1 MCCNSEIHDEL
12 KILKESICP
21 FCDNILIEG
30 DKMVDPCCSK
40 PNVGNNNGMNVCL
53 HCGLVH
59 GCEYVIGYIDFN
71 ENMYKIRRK
80 SIYQRKYH
88 IENVMND
95 ICFKNSIDLTH
106 DQRERIFKVF
116 AEIIDIIPNVNGRRK
131 RLISTKYILRQL
143 FKLLDLPFEC
153 IKITKSRKTLKFY
166 NQYWN
171 KILLLKFDKIIHIIR
186 Q

>member
-1 MCCNSEIHDEL
+1 MSCNSEIHDEL
-12 KILKESICP
+12 KILKEPICP

-30 DKMVDPCCSK
+30 DKMVEPCCSE
-40 PNVGNNNGMNVCL
+40 PSVGNKNGMNVCL

-59 GCEYVIGYIDFN
+59 GCEYVIGYIDFY

-106 DQRERIFKVF
+106 DQRERIFRVF
-116 AEIIDIIPNVNGRRK
+116 AEISDIIPAVNGRRK
-131 RLISTKYILRQL
+131 RFISIRYVIKQI
-143 FKLLDLPFEC
+143 FMLLGLPFVF
-153 IKITKSRKTLKFY
+153 IKVSKSRKTLEFYNRYWAKILELKFY
-166 NQYWN
+166 S
-171 KILLLKFDKIIHIIR
+171 IIHIIR